1 MGEKREQGKSPLPFL
16 PIPYPCLL
24 TEITELARISRYQFR
39 AKKNGIQAY
48 PLGKHLSVLLDRGH
62 FSPVLFNDF
71 VN

>member
-1 MGEKREQGKSPLPFL
+1 MRAGKRSLTLPPYPLN
-16 PIPYPCLL
+16 PCLL

-62 FSPVLFNDF
+62 FFPVLFNDF